1 MTIRLLFYRIFTD
14 TEIAFFDETGDKMG
28 YYNREGKKLDTRNMR
43 YLDSGSFGAVY
54 LSEDK
59 IVKIYHPECID
70 PFEGKI
76 TLEVFDILKEI
87 HHPNFIELLDVYSNL
102 DLLTLFCRKFNLIYH
117 FQIDAYTAKYYL
129 NSVVNPL
136 LENKDY
142 LLDNLRDIMDLMDI
156 FTQEKIRADDLRSG
170 NMILTK
176 ENMIIIDPDYFR
188 FTILPSDRLIKH
200 NKESL
205 FILFKDICSNYLE
218 EILFQENPTLTSSQR
233 IISADKIVNKQFSDI
248 HITEQTDIP
257 AVLSKRLK
265 SVKKPVELFE
275 RKQN

>member
-59 IVKIYHPECID
+59 IIKIYHPECID

-76 TLEVFDILKEI
+76 PLEVFDILKEI
-87 HHPNFIELLDVYSNL
+87 HHPNFMELLDVYSNL
-102 DLLTLFCRKFNLIYH
+102 DLLTLFCRKLNLIYH

-129 NSVVNPL
+129 NSGVNPL

-142 LLDNLRDIMDLMDI
+142 LLDNLRKICDLMHI
-156 FTQEKIRADDLRSG
+156 FTQERIRVDDLRSG

-265 SVKKPVELFE
+265 SVKKPVELFRRE
-275 RKQN
+275 QN